1 MIQKPHFGRQFTVF
15 PALCVILGRDIIE
28 KPQSIPFYGTEEER
42 VMSTFEKI
50 ESRTLKV
57 FLAAGVVGLLT
68 ALSAPT
74 NALAQASTRDSIAE
88 FLTQR
93 SGAQAGEQRQ
103 LAQGQRD
110 AGARAG
116 KKADTDPRAGD
127 PDYERARDLMRA
139 IDNIL
144 RDTADNRAE
153 ANKLPS
159 KDDFLLTPLWTETR
173 EDREDRI
180 RALMDSALAIATDV
194 PIVDIQGRIER
205 FRKNITELENKI
217 VTLREKQ
224 LTAPYKSLLP
234 GVISDTVASL
244 GQQVIDAEKRI
255 AENRDEIAKAKDEV
269 RQGLAKSG
277 IKLTDEQVDLL
288 IGSVLS
294 GDVVRLVAVFNSAKL
309 IDQQLAKMM
318 AASGSN
324 IGAARKY
331 FAMHAALFAILVH
344 AQDTVISKID
354 EQYLPKLDAIR
365 RDLDAAEAKTR
376 RLLRGKNRQDQERVL
391 NSNLESQRLAKE
403 AADGY
408 RKYLL
413 QQREQV
419 ASARRRAAHDLSI
432 ADNTYE
438 TVEASYQLR
447 NLMQNTRST
456 FEALQ
461 KLEAPTFE
469 QIFKNEELRR
479 EFENLT
485 RRLEVPSS

>member
-15 PALCVILGRDIIE
+15 TALCVILGHDIIE
-28 KPQSIPFYGTEEER
+28 KPQSIPFYGTVEER

-180 RALMDSALAIATDV
+180 HVRWKSPEEQSRGWRPDIKDGVKINIVPLEHLAC
-194 PIVDIQGRIER
+194 
-205 FRKNITELENKI
+205 
-217 VTLREKQ
+217 
-224 LTAPYKSLLP
+224 S
-234 GVISDTVASL
+234 SS
-244 GQQVIDAEKRI
+244 KR
-255 AENRDEIAKAKDEV
+255 
-269 RQGLAKSG
+269 SW
-277 IKLTDEQVDLL
+277 
-288 IGSVLS
+288 
-294 GDVVRLVAVFNSAKL
+294 
-309 IDQQLAKMM
+309 
-318 AASGSN
+318 
-324 IGAARKY
+324 AR
-331 FAMHAALFAILVH
+331 
-344 AQDTVISKID
+344 
-354 EQYLPKLDAIR
+354 
-365 RDLDAAEAKTR
+365 
-376 RLLRGKNRQDQERVL
+376 
-391 NSNLESQRLAKE
+391 
-403 AADGY
+403 
-408 RKYLL
+408 
-413 QQREQV
+413 
-419 ASARRRAAHDLSI
+419 
-432 ADNTYE
+432 
-438 TVEASYQLR
+438 
-447 NLMQNTRST
+447 
-456 FEALQ
+456 
-461 KLEAPTFE
+461 
-469 QIFKNEELRR
+469 
-479 EFENLT
+479 
-485 RRLEVPSS
+485 

>member
-1 MIQKPHFGRQFTVF
+1 
-15 PALCVILGRDIIE
+15 
-28 KPQSIPFYGTEEER
+28 
-42 VMSTFEKI
+42 MSTFDQF
-50 ESRTLKV
+50 ESRTFKV
-57 FLAAGVVGLLT
+57 ALAAGMLGVCV
-68 ALSAPT
+68 AIAAPT
-74 NALAQASTRDSIAE
+74 TALAQSSTRDSIADLLSG
-88 FLTQR
+88 LTG
-93 SGAQAGEQRQ
+93 GADGESRPLVRQTGDDAKANGAANTGKAGQ
-103 LAQGQRD
+103 
-110 AGARAG
+110 
-116 KKADTDPRAGD
+116 KADTDPRAGD

-144 RDTADNRAE
+144 RDTADNRTR

-159 KDDFLLTPLWTETR
+159 KDDFILTPLWTETR

-194 PIVDIQGRIER
+194 PIVDIQGRIEKL
-205 FRKNITELENKI
+205 RKNISDLENQI

-224 LTAPYKSLLP
+224 LTAPYESLLP

-244 GQQVIDAEKRI
+244 GRQVMDAEKRI
-255 AENRDEIAKAKDEV
+255 AENRKEIDNAKNEV

-277 IKLTDEQVDLL
+277 IKLSDEQVDLL

-309 IDQQLAKMM
+309 IDEQLAKMM

-391 NSNLESQRLAKE
+391 KSNLESQRLAKE

>member
-1 MIQKPHFGRQFTVF
+1 MSRYRKPTRRVADRTAGAIVCGLIATSLFT
-15 PALCVILGRDIIE
+15 LG
-28 KPQSIPFYGTEEER
+28 PHSQ
-42 VMSTFEKI
+42 
-50 ESRTLKV
+50 
-57 FLAAGVVGLLT
+57 AH
-68 ALSAPT
+68 
-74 NALAQASTRDSIAE
+74 AQASTRDQITE
-88 FLTQR
+88 FL
-93 SGAQAGEQRQ
+93 SGPSAPTETPRRIAQNEASNKTTP
-103 LAQGQRD
+103 A
-110 AGARAG
+110 APT
-116 KKADTDPRAGD
+116 KKPPADPRAGD
-127 PDYERARDLMRA
+127 PDYENARALMRA

-144 RDTADNRAE
+144 RDTADNRSQ

-173 EDREDRI
+173 EDRERRI
-180 RALMDSALAIATDV
+180 RDLMDSALAIATDV
-194 PIVDIQGRIER
+194 PIVDIQNRIEKL
-205 FRKNITELENKI
+205 RKNIADLENNI
-217 VTLREKQ
+217 VELREKQ
-224 LTAPYKSLLP
+224 LTAPHDSFLP
-234 GVISDTVASL
+234 GVISDTVTSL
-244 GQQVIDAEKRI
+244 GQQVMDAEKRI
-255 AENRDEIAKAKDEV
+255 AENNKEIEKSKEEV

-277 IKLTDEQVDLL
+277 IKLTDKQVDML

-324 IGAARKY
+324 VGAARKY

-365 RDLDAAEAKTR
+365 RDIDAAEAKTR
-376 RLLRGKNRQDQERVL
+376 RLLRGKNRKDQARVL
-391 NSNLESQRLAKE
+391 ESNLESQRLAKE
-403 AADGY
+403 AANGY

-447 NLMQNTRST
+447 NLMRNTRST

-469 QIFKNEELRR
+469 QIFKNEELRK

-485 RRLEVPSS
+485 RKLEVPSS

>member
-1 MIQKPHFGRQFTVF
+1 M
-15 PALCVILGRDIIE
+15 
-28 KPQSIPFYGTEEER
+28 EER
-42 VMSTFEKI
+42 DMSTFQKPFGQVAG
-50 ESRTLKV
+50 RTRIAPALGAI
-57 FLAAGVVGLLT
+57 AAA
-68 ALSAPT
+68 ALCLVSVSEAQ
-74 NALAQASTRDSIAE
+74 AQASTRDRIAE
-88 FLTQR
+88 FLTSGSSTAAAPQR
-93 SGAQAGEQRQ
+93 FAQN
-103 LAQGQRD
+103 
-110 AGARAG
+110 
-116 KKADTDPRAGD
+116 ADEKSKPAAPAKNPKTDPRAGD
-127 PDYERARDLMRA
+127 PDYERARALMRA

-144 RDTADNRAE
+144 RDTADNRTK

-173 EDREDRI
+173 EDRESRI
-180 RALMDSALAIATDV
+180 RDLMDSALAIATDV
-194 PIVDIQGRIER
+194 PIVDIQRRIEKL
-205 FRKNITELENKI
+205 RKNIAELDNQI
-217 VTLREKQ
+217 VELREKQ
-224 LTAPYKSLLP
+224 LTAPHASLLP
-234 GVISDTVASL
+234 GVISDTVSSL
-244 GQQVIDAEKRI
+244 GQQVMDAEKRI
-255 AENRDEIAKAKDEV
+255 AENEKEIEKAKDEV
-269 RQGLAKSG
+269 HQGLAKSG
-277 IKLTDEQVDLL
+277 IKLTDKQVDLL

-324 IGAARKY
+324 MGAARKY

-365 RDLDAAEAKTR
+365 RDLDAAETKTR
-376 RLLRGKNRQDQERVL
+376 RLLRGKNRKDQKRVL
-391 NSNLESQRLAKE
+391 ESNLESQRLAKE